1 MESADFLMS
10 TLITLNM
17 RISLGHTL
25 GYLLHSLPAFLMILF
40 LCVHDCRVENTVDC
54 RKTICKD
61 YRLHIGSFRL
71 SVTGEVLAAA
81 THSKMRVDLH
91 HLVQCAARRIYFV
104 QDPGTYS
111 R

>member
-1 MESADFLMS
+1 MNSADFLVT
-10 TLITLNM
+10 TLITLVT

-25 GYLLHSLPAFLMILF
+25 GCFLHSLPAFLGF
-40 LCVHDCRVENTVDC
+40 LLLCTHCRIENTVDR

-61 YRLHIGSFRL
+61 YRLLIEPFRHF
-71 SVTGEVLAAA
+71 VTEDVLLAA
-81 THSKMRVDLH
+81 THFKMGMDLH

>member
-1 MESADFLMS
+1 MS
-10 TLITLNM
+10 TLITLDM
-17 RISLGHTL
+17 RISLGHAL
-25 GYLLHSLPAFLMILF
+25 GCFWHSLPAFLGF
-40 LCVHDCRVENTVDC
+40 LPLCTHCRVENTVG
-54 RKTICKD
+54 RSKTTCKD
-61 YRLHIGSFRL
+61 YRLLIGSFRL

-81 THSKMRVDLH
+81 THPKMRVDLH